1 MCLSLLHAHAACSC
15 LNLLTAGYIFF
26 GSMVEIGRR
35 VRECAATLCNRGPMD
50 DLLREAGLDY
60 STDLLAKADKAA
72 AVARRFL
79 LLDLRNVTGIDA
91 TTASAF
97 AMLRRALDARQVT
110 LVLTGV
116 TAHPAVGRMLVANNV
131 IPSHGAWEHSLGCPA
146 FASMDAAIFWC
157 EEHFTQA
164 RGNFIVVC
172 AMADILN

>member
-1 MCLSLLHAHAACSC
+1 VSRSAACSC
-15 LNLLTAGYIFF
+15 PNMLTVGYIFF

-35 VRECAATLCNRGPMD
+35 VRECAATLCKGAPMG

-60 STDLLAKADKAA
+60 STDHSLLAKADKAA

-79 LLDLRNVTGIDA
+79 ILDLRNVTGIDA

-131 IPSHGAWEHSLGCPA
+131 IPSHGAWEHSRGCPA

-172 AMADILN
+172 AMACILN